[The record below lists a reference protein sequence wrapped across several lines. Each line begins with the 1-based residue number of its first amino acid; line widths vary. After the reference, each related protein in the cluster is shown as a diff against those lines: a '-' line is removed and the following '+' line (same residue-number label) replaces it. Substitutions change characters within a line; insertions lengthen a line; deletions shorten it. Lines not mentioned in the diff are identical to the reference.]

1 MKNKR
6 IICLLIALTLII
18 SFSAC
23 RKNKESLPPKE
34 TPEISDSSNSDEK
47 QPVSDPE
54 DNAESNEPK
63 EESPLVSSAP
73 TEQPS
78 PTPAPTPTP
87 SPTPTPTPP
96 PTPTPTPTP
105 ELSLSDVISSIQ
117 YDVELPNV
125 ATAVVTSDL
134 YSSYLFIDYIEGSE
148 AMSCDALI
156 GSIAHSLVVLKLPEG
171 VDAAETAAQISA
183 NANPAKWICV
193 EAEKVIVKSSGR
205 FVMLV
210 MSNAVTA
217 DAIAANFDYLM
228 SQQ

>member
-87 SPTPTPTPP
+87 SPT

-183 NANPAKWICV
+183 NANPAKWI
-193 EAEKVIVKSSGR
+193 
-205 FVMLV
+205 
-210 MSNAVTA
+210 
-217 DAIAANFDYLM
+217 
-228 SQQ
+228 

>member
-54 DNAESNEPK
+54 DNAESDEPK

-87 SPTPTPTPP
+87 SPTPTPTP
-96 PTPTPTPTP
+96 TPTPSP
-105 ELSLSDVISSIQ
+105 
-117 YDVELPNV
+117 
-125 ATAVVTSDL
+125 
-134 YSSYLFIDYIEGSE
+134 
-148 AMSCDALI
+148 AL
-156 GSIAHSLVVLKLPEG
+156 
-171 VDAAETAAQISA
+171 
-183 NANPAKWICV
+183 
-193 EAEKVIVKSSGR
+193 
-205 FVMLV
+205 
-210 MSNAVTA
+210 
-217 DAIAANFDYLM
+217 
-228 SQQ
+228 

>member
-54 DNAESNEPK
+54 DNAESDEPK

-87 SPTPTPTPP
+87 SPT

>member
-87 SPTPTPTPP
+87 SPTPTPTP
-96 PTPTPTPTP
+96 TPTP

-134 YSSYLFIDYIEGSE
+134 YSSYLFIDYIDGSE

>member
-54 DNAESNEPK
+54 DNAESDEPK
-63 EESPLVSSAP
+63 EESPLVSTAP

-87 SPTPTPTPP
+87 SPT

>member
-54 DNAESNEPK
+54 DNAESYEPK

-87 SPTPTPTPP
+87 S